1 MDSLCCECVY
11 TVNKKIT
18 KFEQEVY
25 EACSRIPLGKVSTY
39 LDIAVY
45 INRPGSCR
53 AVGNALNHNP
63 YAPQVPCHRVIRS
76 DGSIGG
82 FASGAEKKTLLLLKE
97 GIQVIKGKV
106 VQFNAVRYIFK

>member
-1 MDSLCCECVY
+1 
-11 TVNKKIT
+11 VNKKIT

-45 INRPGSCR
+45 INRPRSSR

-63 YAPQVPCHRVIRS
+63 YAPQVPCHRVVKS
-76 DGSIGG
+76 DGSLGG
-82 FASGAEKKTLLLLKE
+82 FASGSVKKRVILLRE
-97 GIQVIKGKV
+97 GLNILNDKISG
-106 VQFNAVRYIFK
+106 FENVRYRFK